1 MKTNEL
7 LRRYVADRSETA
19 FADLV
24 RQNIALVYSAAL
36 RQVNGDGPAAEDVA
50 QAVFTDLAR
59 KAPGLTNHPS
69 LTGWLYTSTRY
80 LASKVCRAEQS
91 RRSREQKAHAM
102 NQLLQTPDPDTIWQD
117 LRPLLDD
124 AMHDLSASDREAVLL
139 RYFER
144 LPLAEIGAR
153 LGLTDKAA
161 HMRIERAIDRLRA
174 ALAKRGVTSTVAALA
189 LVLTERAIGAVP
201 AGLSARISRAAVATV
216 AAGGALGWGLLRLA
230 ALIKAQAL
238 PAAVAVALVVA
249 VIFAHFGWNKDQG
262 TTSPIRA
269 TTTASANGNSNAVNP
284 LTALLNGN
292 RVHPASVPDTASNMM
307 ILHIVADDT
316 GEPIPAAAIYSPA
329 RTIGLLM
336 QQTAAF
342 SELMGR
348 PGPGARASTLPQVK
362 LATADELGTCRI
374 PITPGM
380 PGGLRFFSST
390 EGFVDELVLWN
401 PNLGNRMPSEYTL
414 RLQRAASIGGTV
426 VDEDGKPIA
435 GAAIEFGDLT
445 RVEQNENDP
454 EAPSSINYIVGY
466 STPDGSTMP
475 VTDAAGRWHIARFA
489 AEDINERLMFRAHH
503 TNYIREPLYLI
514 SIWGGPDGVEK
525 LLAGNYT
532 NTLKRGL
539 SVAGMVVDMNGH
551 PVAGAIVRAE
561 SRFMPLDRPRPLP
574 TTPRRGSPGM
584 GLGVLPP
591 LPAITTNQ
599 ADGTFIITG
608 CRPGTNQIRVG
619 ARGYAVTNLAV
630 NLASDTAPLRVVLP
644 PGYVLRLRM
653 VGVNGEPLVRP
664 LSVAGSRVRVY
675 SSQGAFLQP
684 LNADADGRVVWETA
698 PEREL
703 LIDVQAPGI
712 APLTNLL
719 LQANGEEHL
728 ITLLPAESSSSD
740 TNR

>member
-19 FADLV
+19 FAELV

-80 LASKVCRAEQS
+80 LASKACRAEQS
-91 RRSREQKAHAM
+91 RRSREQEAHAM
-102 NQLLQTPDPDTIWQD
+102 NQLLQSTDPDTIWQD

-201 AGLSARISRAAVATV
+201 AGLSARISHAAVATV
-216 AAGGALGWGLLRLA
+216 AAGSALGWGLLRLA

-238 PAAVAVALVVA
+238 PAAVALALI
-249 VIFAHFGWNKDQG
+249 VIVLFAHFGWNKDRG
-262 TTSPIRA
+262 TTSPNSA
-269 TTTASANGNSNAVNP
+269 ATTASLAGNSNAVNP

-292 RVHPASVPDTASNMM
+292 RAHPASAADAASNVM

-316 GEPIPAAAIYSPA
+316 GQPIPGAAIYSLA
-329 RTIGLLM
+329 RRSGC
-336 QQTAAF
+336 
-342 SELMGR
+342 
-348 PGPGARASTLPQVK
+348 GAGASRLPPVK
-362 LATADELGTCRI
+362 LATADALGVCEI
-374 PITPGM
+374 PTRQDGF
-380 PGGLRFFSST
+380 GLVSGT
-390 EGFVDELVLWN
+390 DGFANEQISWRVNAAL
-401 PNLGNRMPSEYTL
+401 PSQYPL
-414 RLQRAASIGGTV
+414 RLTRAASIGGTV
-426 VDEDGKPIA
+426 VDEDDKPIA
-435 GAAIEFGDLT
+435 GAAIEFFGL
-445 RVEQNENDP
+445 VLPELNGNDP
-454 EAPSSINYIVGY
+454 DAPIITYPFDY
-466 STPDGSTMP
+466 PTPDGSPMA
-475 VTDAAGRWHIARFA
+475 VTDSAGRWHIARFA
-489 AEDINERLMFRAHH
+489 AEDIKERLMFRAAH
-503 TNYIREPLYLI
+503 TNYIGEPLYLI
-514 SIWGGPDGVEK
+514 SSWEGPEGVEK

-532 NTLKRGL
+532 NTLKHGL
-539 SVAGMVVDMNGH
+539 SLGGMVVDLDGH
-551 PVAGAIVRAE
+551 PVSGATVRAS
-561 SRFMPLDRPRPLP
+561 SRFELPTRPMHLPATPRPGA
-574 TTPRRGSPGM
+574 PRV
-584 GLGVLPP
+584 GLGVQMP

-599 ADGTFIITG
+599 ADGTFVITG

-619 ARGYAVTNLAV
+619 ARGYAVTNLEV

-664 LSVAGSRVRVY
+664 LSAVGSRVRAY

-712 APLTNLL
+712 TPITNLL

-728 ITLLPAESSSSD
+728 ITLLPEASSASA